1 MKQLSAGFLILTSDG
16 FLQCHPTGK
25 SYKDGNWDIPKGH
38 VEDGEN
44 PFDTAVRELR
54 EETGL
59 EYSKLNIEWE
69 KELGL
74 FNYTKY
80 KNLFVYVIKL
90 KDTPDLNKLKCTSMF
105 EMPNGKI
112 VPEMDN
118 YRYSSTVTS
127 YYRGLQKI
135 FGDLMDKILNK

>member
-1 MKQLSAGFLILTSDG
+1 MKQLSAGFLIVTDDG

-38 VEDGEN
+38 VEDGEQ

-59 EYSKLNIEWE
+59 EYDKLDIEWE

-74 FNYTKY
+74 FSYTKY
-80 KNLFVYVIKL
+80 KNLFVYVLKL
-90 KDTPDLNKLKCTSMF
+90 KSAPDLSKMKCVSTF
-105 EMPNGKI
+105 EMPNGRI
-112 VPEMDN
+112 VPEMDS
-118 YRYSSTVTS
+118 YRYSDLISG

-135 FGDLMDKILNK
+135 FGDMIDKILNK